1 KYDVAGHTMDRRQFL
16 ASSLVLPASA
26 LHAQPAL
33 PPREPRFTATADQC
47 TLTNSLITRKV
58 DVAAPGLRL
67 ASLQN
72 GRTGFD
78 WAMQGREADLLLMEG
93 NRRTIGLDRDSGFR
107 FLRQS
112 SRTLPKG

>member
-1 KYDVAGHTMDRRQFL
+1 MPMDRRQFL

-26 LHAQPAL
+26 LQAQPA
-33 PPREPRFTATADQC
+33 PSRSEPRFIMASDQC
-47 TLTNSLITRKV
+47 TLTNSSITRTV
-58 DVAAPGLRL
+58 DIAAPGLRL

-78 WAMQGREADLLLMEG
+78 WAMKGREADLLLMEG
-93 NRRTIGLDRDSGFR
+93 KNRAIGLGRDSGFR

-112 SRTLPKG
+112 SR